1 LGRLVEMNYNLEFE
15 KLIRYDAGEAG
26 ISLNVELRSGK
37 DSITFGAKID
47 TGASFCVFER
57 RRAEE
62 IGIEIET
69 GLRNTVGTATGSFRV
84 FGHQLT
90 LVIED
95 YEFDAMIYFAED
107 ENFNRNV
114 LGRRGGLENLK
125 IGIIDYDGKLYL
137 SRYESE

>member
-1 LGRLVEMNYNLEFE
+1 MAYTIEFE
-15 KLIRYDAGEAG
+15 KLISYEAGEAG
-26 ISLNVELRSGK
+26 ISLDVELRLGV
-37 DSITFGAKID
+37 DSIAFEAKID

-57 RRAEE
+57 KHGEE
-62 IGIEIET
+62 IGIEVET
-69 GLRNTVGTATGSFRV
+69 GLRNRVGTATGSFRV

-90 LVIED
+90 LTIEN
-95 YEFDAMIYFAED
+95 YEFDAMVYFAED

-114 LGRRGGLENLK
+114 LGRRGGLENLR

>member
-1 LGRLVEMNYNLEFE
+1 MAYTVEFE
-15 KLIRYDAGEAG
+15 RLISYDAGEAG
-26 ISLNVELRSGK
+26 ISLDVELRLGA
-37 DSITFGAKID
+37 DSIAFEAKMD

-57 RRAEE
+57 RHGEE

-69 GLRNTVGTATGSFRV
+69 GLRNRVGTATGSFRV

-90 LVIED
+90 LTIEN
-95 YEFDAMIYFAED
+95 YEFDAMVYFAED

-114 LGRRGGLENLK
+114 LGRRGGLENLR

-137 SRYESE
+137 SRYEGE

>member
-1 LGRLVEMNYNLEFE
+1 MAYTVEFE
-15 KLIRYDAGEAG
+15 KLISYDAGEAG
-26 ISLNVELRSGK
+26 ISLDVELRLGV
-37 DSITFGAKID
+37 DSIAFEAKID

-57 RRAEE
+57 RHGEE

-69 GLRNTVGTATGSFRV
+69 GLRNRVGTATGSFRV

-90 LVIED
+90 LTIEN
-95 YEFDAMIYFAED
+95 YEFDAMVYFAED

-114 LGRRGGLENLK
+114 IGRRGGLENLR

-137 SRYESE
+137 SRYEDK

>member
-1 LGRLVEMNYNLEFE
+1 MNHKLEFE

-26 ISLNVELRSGK
+26 ISVKVELRLGR
-37 DSITFGAKID
+37 DSIGFEAKVD

-57 RRAEE
+57 SRGEE

-69 GLRNTVGTATGSFRV
+69 GLRNRVGTATGSFHV
-84 FGHQLT
+84 FGHQVT
-90 LVIED
+90 LVIVD
-95 YEFDAMIYFAED
+95 YEFDAMVYFAED

-125 IGIIDYDGKLYL
+125 VGIIDYDGKFYL